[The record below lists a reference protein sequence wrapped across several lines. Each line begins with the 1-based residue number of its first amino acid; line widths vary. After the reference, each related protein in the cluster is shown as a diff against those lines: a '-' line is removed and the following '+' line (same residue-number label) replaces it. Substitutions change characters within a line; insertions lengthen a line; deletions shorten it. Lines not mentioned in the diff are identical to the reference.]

1 MCLLIPRDLLLLG
14 VATEENLL
22 NKMYII
28 KCFKKQIKNR
38 NELICILLMSWH
50 NYLSNKMYN

>member
-28 KCFKKQIKNR
+28 KCFKKADKKQK
-38 NELICILLMSWH
+38 
-50 NYLSNKMYN
+50 